1 MDAWMEWCTWKT
13 SLVVVMRC
21 GVVVKLPEGSH
32 RAIIISEDG
41 WRDGGLAI
49 FGAMKGSDGNVGMHN
64 GFGLALGWND
74 IHSGLGLLG
83 DGNSS
88 MRIDA
93 EGAGESVLFPAS
105 WRKGVV

>member
-1 MDAWMEWCTWKT
+1 M
-13 SLVVVMRC
+13 
-21 GVVVKLPEGSH
+21 VVKLPEGSH

-49 FGAMKGSDGNVGMHN
+49 FGAMRRSDENMGMHD

-74 IHSGLGLLG
+74 IHSGLGLLR

-93 EGAGESVLFPAS
+93 EDVGESVLFPAS